1 MAIRPNSPATK
12 DIAYVMHPY
21 TDPSAH
27 EDSGPQ
33 IIQRGDGI
41 YVYDDDGK
49 EYIEGLA
56 GLWYASLGF
65 SEERLVEAAA
75 AQLGELPVYHTF
87 SHRSTGPV
95 IDLAERIV
103 GNAPAPMS
111 KIFFTC
117 SGSEAV
123 DTAIKIVWYYHNAI
137 GKPEKKKIISR
148 RGGYHGVTVASSSL
162 TGLKAVQKGFDVPI
176 PNLIQT
182 DCPHYYRHGEEGE
195 SEEAFATRMADNLE
209 KRILEE
215 GPETVAAFIA
225 EPVMGA
231 GGVIPPPA
239 TYFDKVQPILKKYDV
254 LFIAD
259 EVICGFGRTGNMWGS
274 QTYGLVPDMVTMAK
288 AISAGY
294 LPIAATMFNEK
305 IYQGLR
311 RGSSEIGLF
320 GHGFT
325 YTGHPACAAVALE
338 TQKIYEERGT
348 FAHAAAVAPR
358 FLERLKAF
366 EDHPLVGEARGVGL
380 IGAIEF
386 VADKKT
392 GEPFDPSL
400 KVAAFAN
407 ARAYEHGL
415 ITRAL
420 PAGDSVAFCPPL
432 IITETQIDDMMDRFA
447 KALEDTERML
457 AGEGVRLAS

>member
-1 MAIRPNSPATK
+1 MAVRPNSPATK
-12 DIAYVMHPY
+12 DIAYVLHPY
-21 TDPSAH
+21 TNPSAH
-27 EDSGPQ
+27 EEAGPQ
-33 IIQRGDGI
+33 IIRRGDGI

-49 EYIEGLA
+49 KYIEGLA

-65 SEERLVEAAA
+65 SEERLVKAAA
-75 AQLGELPVYHTF
+75 AQMAELPVYHTF
-87 SHRSTGPV
+87 SHRSTNPV
-95 IDLAERIV
+95 IELAERIV

-123 DTAIKIVWYYHNAI
+123 DTAIKLVWYYHNAI
-137 GKPEKKKIISR
+137 GKPEKKKIVSR
-148 RGGYHGVTVASSSL
+148 RNGYHGVTVASSSL
-162 TGLKAVQKGFDVPI
+162 TGLRAVQAGFDVPI
-176 PNLIQT
+176 PNLMQT
-182 DCPHYYRHGEEGE
+182 DCPHHYRFGEDGE
-195 SEEAFATRMADNLE
+195 SEEDFATRMADNLE
-209 KRILEE
+209 RLILEE

-239 TYFDKVQPILKKYDV
+239 TYFDKVQPILRKHDV

-274 QTYGLVPDMVTMAK
+274 QTYGLDPDMVTMAK

-294 LPIAATMFNEK
+294 LPIAAVMFNEK
-305 IYQGLR
+305 IYEGLR
-311 RGSSEIGLF
+311 RQSSEIGLF

-338 TQKIYEERGT
+338 AQKIYEERGT
-348 FAHAAAVAPR
+348 FAHAASVAPR
-358 FLERLKAF
+358 FQKGLAAF

-380 IGAIEF
+380 IGAVEF

-392 GEPFDPSL
+392 REPFDPSL
-400 KVAAFAN
+400 KVAAFAT

-415 ITRAL
+415 ILRAL

-432 IITETQIDDMMDRFA
+432 IIEEPQIDDMMERFA
-447 KALEDTERML
+447 LALGDTERML
-457 AGEGVRLAS
+457 AEQGVGPAS

>member
-1 MAIRPNSPATK
+1 MAIRPNSPATR
-12 DIAYVMHPY
+12 DVAYVMHPY

-33 IIQRGDGI
+33 IIQSGDGI

-75 AQLGELPVYHTF
+75 AQLRELPVYHTF

-95 IDLAERIV
+95 IDLAERII

-162 TGLKAVQKGFDVPI
+162 TGLAAVQKGFDVPI
-176 PNLIQT
+176 PNLVHT

-239 TYFDKVQPILKKYDV
+239 TYFDKVQPILKKHDV

-348 FAHAAAVAPR
+348 FAHAAAVSPR

-392 GEPFDPSL
+392 REPFDPSL
-400 KVAAFAN
+400 RVAAFAN

-447 KALEDTERML
+447 RALEDTERML
-457 AGEGVRLAS
+457 AGEGIRLAS

>member
-1 MAIRPNSPATK
+1 MAIRPNSPATR
-12 DIAYVMHPY
+12 DVAYVMHPY

-75 AQLGELPVYHTF
+75 AQLRELPVYHTF

-95 IDLAERIV
+95 IDLAERII

-162 TGLKAVQKGFDVPI
+162 TGLEAVQKGFDVPI
-176 PNLIQT
+176 PNLVHT

-239 TYFDKVQPILKKYDV
+239 AYFDKVQPILKKYDV

-392 GEPFDPSL
+392 REPFDPSL
-400 KVAAFAN
+400 RVAAFAN

-432 IITETQIDDMMDRFA
+432 IITKTQIDDMMDRFA
-447 KALEDTERML
+447 RALEDTERML
-457 AGEGVRLAS
+457 AEEGIRLAS

>member
-1 MAIRPNSPATK
+1 MTDRPNSPATK
-12 DIAYVMHPY
+12 DIAYLMHPY
-21 TDPSAH
+21 TNPTAH
-27 EDSGPQ
+27 EASGPQ

-49 EYIEGLA
+49 KYIEGLA

-65 SEERLVEAAA
+65 SEERLVKAATE
-75 AQLGELPVYHTF
+75 QMMELPVYHTF
-87 SHRSTGPV
+87 SHRSTGPA
-95 IDLAERIV
+95 IELAERIIQ
-103 GNAPAPMS
+103 NAPAPMS

-123 DTAIKIVWYYHNAI
+123 DTAIKVVWYYYNAI

-148 RGGYHGVTVASSSL
+148 RNGYHGVTVASSSL
-162 TGLKAVQKGFDVPI
+162 TGLVAVQKGFDVPI
-176 PNLIQT
+176 PNLMQT
-182 DCPHYYRHGEEGE
+182 DCPHYYRYGEVGE
-195 SEEAFATRMADNLE
+195 SEGDFATRMIENLE
-209 KRILEE
+209 KQILEE

-239 TYFDKVQPILKKYDV
+239 TYFDKVQPLLKKYDI

-274 QTYGLVPDMVTMAK
+274 QTYNLQPDMVTMAK

-294 LPIAATMFNEK
+294 LPMAAVMFNDK
-305 IYQGLR
+305 IYQGLKQQ
-311 RGSSEIGLF
+311 SSEIGLF

-338 TQKIYEERGT
+338 TQKIYEERDT
-348 FAHAAAVAPR
+348 FQYAASVAPYFQKKLR
-358 FLERLKAF
+358 AF
-366 EDHPLVGEARGVGL
+366 ADHPLVGEARGVGL

-386 VADKKT
+386 VADKVTK
-392 GEPFDPSL
+392 EPFDPSI

-407 ARAYEHGL
+407 AAAYSHGL
-415 ITRAL
+415 ILRAL

-432 IITETQIDDMMDRFA
+432 IITEKQIDDMMDCFA
-447 KALEDTERML
+447 KALDDTEKML
-457 AGEGVRLAS
+457 SQQGIKMAS

>member
-1 MAIRPNSPATK
+1 MADRPNSPATK

-21 TDPSAH
+21 TNPTAH
-27 EDSGPQ
+27 EAAGPQ
-33 IIQRGDGI
+33 IIQRGEGI

-49 EYIEGLA
+49 KYIEGLA

-65 SEERLVEAAA
+65 SEERLVKAAT
-75 AQLGELPVYHTF
+75 AQMTELPVYHAF
-87 SHRSTGPV
+87 SHRSTGPA
-95 IDLAERIV
+95 IELAERIIQA
-103 GNAPAPMS
+103 APAPMS

-148 RGGYHGVTVASSSL
+148 SNGYHGVTVASASL
-162 TGLKAVQKGFDVPI
+162 TGLKAVQTGFDLPI
-176 PNLIQT
+176 ANLMQT
-182 DCPHYYRHGEEGE
+182 DCPHYYRYGEDGE
-195 SEEAFATRMADNLE
+195 TEEQFATRMVDNLE
-209 KRILEE
+209 KQILEE

-239 TYFDKVQPILKKYDV
+239 TYFDKVQPLLKKYDI

-274 QTYGLVPDMVTMAK
+274 QTYNLQPDMVTMAK

-294 LPIAATMFNEK
+294 LPMAAVMFNEK
-305 IYQGLR
+305 VYQGLKQQ
-311 RGSSEIGLF
+311 SAEIGLF

-338 TQKIYEERGT
+338 AQKIYEERDT
-348 FAHAAAVAPR
+348 FAYAASVAPHFQKKLR
-358 FLERLKAF
+358 AF

-392 GEPFDPSL
+392 KEPFDPSL

-407 ARAYEHGL
+407 AAAYSHGL
-415 ITRAL
+415 IVRAL

-432 IITETQIDDMMDRFA
+432 IITESQIDDMMDCFA
-447 KALEDTERML
+447 KALEDTEKML
-457 AGEGVRLAS
+457 AEQGIKLAS